1 MYESWIKKILSC
13 HFLDENTISFGS
25 ISSSERHKL
34 IYFTLWIKII
44 YVLDGCRGNT
54 TIMLYRNDTLSPK
67 YYHVHR
73 ITSILSFCFQSN
85 IDRNIIHNKNCK
97 NGMKESTIL
106 SFTHIR
112 KDKKYWHI
120 GQIPF
125 NYSWLKMKLV
135 LYVIYS
141 WLPKQ
146 YFHPKAKGPKLQRFA
161 VIFSI

>member
-44 YVLDGCRGNT
+44 YVLDGCRWNT
-54 TIMLYRNDTLSPK
+54 TIMLYKNDTLSPK
-67 YYHVHR
+67 YYHVNR
-73 ITSILSFCFQSN
+73 ITSILSFCFQKN

-112 KDKKYWHI
+112 KDKKYWHN

-125 NYSWLKMKLV
+125 NDSWLKMKLV
-135 LYVIYS
+135 LYV
-141 WLPKQ
+141 
-146 YFHPKAKGPKLQRFA
+146 
-161 VIFSI
+161 

>member
-1 MYESWIKKILSC
+1 MIHCLQNIIMFIALHILV
-13 HFLDENTISFGS
+13 DIN
-25 ISSSERHKL
+25 K
-34 IYFTLWIKII
+34 
-44 YVLDGCRGNT
+44 
-54 TIMLYRNDTLSPK
+54 
-67 YYHVHR
+67 
-73 ITSILSFCFQSN
+73 TSILSFCFQSN

-141 WLPKQ
+141 WLPNNISIQKQ
-146 YFHPKAKGPKLQRFA
+146 RDQNCKDLLSSFQYRPWIMIWDFIYCRTYHH
-161 VIFSI
+161 

>member
-73 ITSILSFCFQSN
+73 IILSFCFQSN

-112 KDKKYWHI
+112 KDKKY
-120 GQIPF
+120 
-125 NYSWLKMKLV
+125 
-135 LYVIYS
+135 
-141 WLPKQ
+141 
-146 YFHPKAKGPKLQRFA
+146 
-161 VIFSI
+161 